1 MMLSN
6 LNLSSLPECNF
17 EVRYV
22 DSVLLNPCAEYQR
35 LLRMSKV
42 AKIAANFSEY
52 IANEPKVSYRDG
64 RYFVFDG
71 QNTIEARKTCNGG
84 RDLPIRCKVF
94 YGLSKEHEALLFAV
108 QTGISSELTAGEQ
121 LRAKLV
127 AHEENACD
135 FVSVTEDTGVRF
147 ALDGIRAPWKIY
159 CIRSA
164 YYIYKS
170 YGASLYR
177 EMLSVLVD
185 AWGGDSDSFL
195 SGILHGMARF
205 LALYQGEYSRER
217 LILRLRTVHP
227 KTITRLAQNDT
238 GNVADRHMKQK
249 LEQQGYEAKRGK
261 HTAVK
266 GKGQKRFI
274 RFRTLGTGYSE
285 EEIKAVLE
293 GKAKHQPYQ
302 RKLPKE
308 QTFQLLVDIQGKM
321 AEGKSVGYKRW
332 ATKFNL
338 KEMSKTLLFLQ
349 EQKISSAE
357 ELRER
362 AAAATK
368 RYHAMGDSIKAAE
381 TRLAEIAVLK
391 THIINYA
398 KTRPVYDAYR
408 KSGYSKKFLEAHREE
423 ITLHK
428 AAKAAF
434 DEAGLQKLPKVKE
447 LDAEFAELLTKKKA
461 SYPDYRKARN
471 EMQEL
476 VRAQKN
482 VERFFAEEKDTT
494 EKTQTR

>member
-35 LLRMSKV
+35 LLRMGKV
-42 AKIAANFSEY
+42 ARIAANFSEY

-170 YGASLYR
+170 YGTALYH

-238 GNVADRHMKQK
+238 GNVADRHMKQ
-249 LEQQGYEAKRGK
+249 
-261 HTAVK
+261 
-266 GKGQKRFI
+266 I
-274 RFRTLGTGYSE
+274 RVT
-285 EEIKAVLE
+285 
-293 GKAKHQPYQ
+293 
-302 RKLPKE
+302 
-308 QTFQLLVDIQGKM
+308 
-321 AEGKSVGYKRW
+321 
-332 ATKFNL
+332 
-338 KEMSKTLLFLQ
+338 
-349 EQKISSAE
+349 
-357 ELRER
+357 
-362 AAAATK
+362 
-368 RYHAMGDSIKAAE
+368 AMGSPAMVFPSWIPLWKKLSGRSSHSSGRFPGRSCWNRSRP
-381 TRLAEIAVLK
+381 TMPLAS
-391 THIINYA
+391 
-398 KTRPVYDAYR
+398 RRRSR
-408 KSGYSKKFLEAHREE
+408 KS
-423 ITLHK
+423 
-428 AAKAAF
+428 
-434 DEAGLQKLPKVKE
+434 
-447 LDAEFAELLTKKKA
+447 
-461 SYPDYRKARN
+461 RKTWKTSR
-471 EMQEL
+471 
-476 VRAQKN
+476 KN
-482 VERFFAEEKDTT
+482 WTT
-494 EKTQTR
+494 

>member
-1 MMLSN
+1 MMKDLLWAESQK
-6 LNLSSLPECNF
+6 LHRSKILWIAGFATVMVGLIVFAQGQFTFYDRRYIDGAGWFMTAAQSLATF
-17 EVRYV
+17 YV
-22 DSVLLNPCAEYQR
+22 LPAVILLNPCAEYQR
-35 LLRMSKV
+35 LLRMGKV
-42 AKIAANFSEY
+42 EKIAANFSEY

-170 YGASLYR
+170 YGTALYH

-238 GNVADRHMKQK
+238 GNVADRHMKQI
-249 LEQQGYEAKRGK
+249 LSIYNGAGRTHNLPCKR
-261 HTAVK
+261 
-266 GKGQKRFI
+266 
-274 RFRTLGTGYSE
+274 
-285 EEIKAVLE
+285 
-293 GKAKHQPYQ
+293 
-302 RKLPKE
+302 
-308 QTFQLLVDIQGKM
+308 
-321 AEGKSVGYKRW
+321 
-332 ATKFNL
+332 
-338 KEMSKTLLFLQ
+338 
-349 EQKISSAE
+349 
-357 ELRER
+357 
-362 AAAATK
+362 
-368 RYHAMGDSIKAAE
+368 
-381 TRLAEIAVLK
+381 
-391 THIINYA
+391 
-398 KTRPVYDAYR
+398 
-408 KSGYSKKFLEAHREE
+408 
-423 ITLHK
+423 
-428 AAKAAF
+428 
-434 DEAGLQKLPKVKE
+434 
-447 LDAEFAELLTKKKA
+447 
-461 SYPDYRKARN
+461 
-471 EMQEL
+471 
-476 VRAQKN
+476 
-482 VERFFAEEKDTT
+482 
-494 EKTQTR
+494 

>member
-1 MMLSN
+1 MFQKVFEYAGPHKKGLYVATAIVLVSVLLGVFPFVLAYQVIAPLVMGEAITASFIIQHVILVLVCLMLQALFYGWGLNLSHKAAYDTLLRLRTALQKRFEKLPLGVIQDKGTGTVKKLFVDDKGENAMMLSN

-35 LLRMSKV
+35 LLRMGKV
-42 AKIAANFSEY
+42 ARIAANFSEY

-238 GNVADRHMKQK
+238 GNVADRHMKQI
-249 LEQQGYEAKRGK
+249 LSIYNGAGRTHNLPCKR
-261 HTAVK
+261 
-266 GKGQKRFI
+266 
-274 RFRTLGTGYSE
+274 
-285 EEIKAVLE
+285 
-293 GKAKHQPYQ
+293 
-302 RKLPKE
+302 
-308 QTFQLLVDIQGKM
+308 
-321 AEGKSVGYKRW
+321 
-332 ATKFNL
+332 
-338 KEMSKTLLFLQ
+338 
-349 EQKISSAE
+349 
-357 ELRER
+357 
-362 AAAATK
+362 
-368 RYHAMGDSIKAAE
+368 
-381 TRLAEIAVLK
+381 
-391 THIINYA
+391 
-398 KTRPVYDAYR
+398 
-408 KSGYSKKFLEAHREE
+408 
-423 ITLHK
+423 
-428 AAKAAF
+428 
-434 DEAGLQKLPKVKE
+434 
-447 LDAEFAELLTKKKA
+447 
-461 SYPDYRKARN
+461 
-471 EMQEL
+471 
-476 VRAQKN
+476 
-482 VERFFAEEKDTT
+482 
-494 EKTQTR
+494 